1 MWELM
6 SDGSREF
13 NKGRKA
19 LLFTSMGHF
28 TNDGTV
34 FLVPVIIDLIAV
46 AGHAGP
52 LLITAALTV
61 FYASTAV
68 SANLLSP
75 LIDRRK
81 WHAKGM
87 VFGLLSLSGGLVLF
101 SVAVQG
107 YLVPLFLL
115 VSAAVTGFGAS
126 FYHPTGSSILQSQYK
141 GPRLGWYLGIN
152 GSAGSIGRAIY
163 PALLLAVGL
172 LFTSN
177 SYSVAF
183 FGVLGLLLSLLISA
197 GLRGYESDAGED
209 RKKKTIEGASEDNGK
224 KRSVATSAIAVLAVI
239 SLMRSIA
246 FSGIIAW
253 IPEYLSFE
261 RGIGGG
267 VSLGTTLTLM
277 FSGGIVGQLF
287 FGKLVERY
295 DKRLSLMVSTIFSA
309 LSMFLYLITSG
320 VFSLS
325 MLVMFGF
332 FNFTIFP
339 IFMSMISDYIP
350 KGSTTASNALVWNL
364 GGTGGQAIGPLVAG
378 VLIGSTYTNI
388 PLIFEILLVF
398 AVISAIIAM
407 TLPRP
412 SRVSK
417 VALFG

>member
-1 MWELM
+1 MT
-6 SDGSREF
+6 DD
-13 NKGRKA
+13 NKGFSKGRQA

-34 FLVPVIIDLIAV
+34 FLVPLIIDLIAV

-52 LLITAALTV
+52 LLITAALTI
-61 FYASTAV
+61 FYASMAI

-75 LIDRRK
+75 LIDRRR

-87 VFGLLSLSGGLVLF
+87 VFGLLSLSGGLILF

-115 VSAAVTGFGAS
+115 VSAVITGFGAS

-141 GPRLGWYLGIN
+141 GPKLGWYLGIN

-183 FGVLGLLLSLLISA
+183 FGVLGLVLSLLIFY
-197 GLRGYESDAGED
+197 GLKGYESDGGEG
-209 RKKKTIEGASEDNGK
+209 KKTKTIEPTSEDGGK
-224 KRSVATSAIAVLAVI
+224 KRSVATSAIVVLAVI

-253 IPEYLSFE
+253 IPEYLSFG

-295 DKRLSLMVSTIFSA
+295 DKRMSLMVSTIFSA
-309 LSMFLYLITSG
+309 LSMFLYIITSG
-320 VFSLS
+320 VISLS
-325 MLVMFGF
+325 MLAVVDPFG
-332 FNFTIFP
+332 
-339 IFMSMISDYIP
+339 M
-350 KGSTTASNALVWNL
+350 
-364 GGTGGQAIGPLVAG
+364 
-378 VLIGSTYTNI
+378 
-388 PLIFEILLVF
+388 
-398 AVISAIIAM
+398 
-407 TLPRP
+407 
-412 SRVSK
+412 
-417 VALFG
+417 